1 MLRSGA
7 ELDRLRQ
14 ELIQVPHKK
23 RVVDA
28 QLAHVTD
35 EHRVVEASQITF
47 RMETGAEQDYHLQM
61 LARARVE
68 AANLRS
74 EIAEFQ
80 HAYMAIMY
88 EVRTKSHI
96 DQ

>member
-14 ELIQVPHKK
+14 ELIQVQHEK
-23 RVVDA
+23 RFADA

-35 EHRVVEASQITF
+35 EDRVVEASQITF
-47 RMETGAEQDYHLQM
+47 RMVTGACQDYHRHM

-74 EIAEFQ
+74 EITEFQ
-80 HAYMAIMY
+80 HAYTATMY
-88 EVRTKSHI
+88 EVRKKSI
-96 DQ
+96 Y